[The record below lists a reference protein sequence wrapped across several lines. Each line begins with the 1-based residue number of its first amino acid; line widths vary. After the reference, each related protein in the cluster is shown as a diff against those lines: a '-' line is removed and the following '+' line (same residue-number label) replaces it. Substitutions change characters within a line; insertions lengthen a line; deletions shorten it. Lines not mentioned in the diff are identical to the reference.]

1 MYGWKCGGR
10 KKAVCNPS
18 ICVHISLTIELH
30 NGVPMQAMERTRTA
44 KRGFTL
50 LEMIIVLVLLSIL
63 LGATGFVF
71 LAGLRAW
78 DSGCIRTGIRAD
90 ASYAMDK
97 TVRDL
102 KKIANGS
109 LGQYSSI
116 ANTIEYREFQPD
128 GTGDTYVFY
137 LYNSADSTLDSS
149 YTENLYNLHKA
160 NITDGDDPALGEG
173 TLLLRDLVSPDAAAP
188 ATALTISGNQAT
200 LDFVLQRGD
209 ETVRLKTKIRP
220 RNL

>member
-1 MYGWKCGGR
+1 
-10 KKAVCNPS
+10 
-18 ICVHISLTIELH
+18 
-30 NGVPMQAMERTRTA
+30 MQALEKTKSARQ
-44 KRGFTL
+44 GFTL
-50 LEMIIVLVLLSIL
+50 IETIIVLLLLAIL

-71 LAGLRAW
+71 LVSMRAW
-78 DSGCIRTGIRAD
+78 DSGCIRGGIRVD
-90 ASYAMDK
+90 AGYTMDK

-102 KKIANGS
+102 KEIANGS

-128 GTGDTYVFY
+128 GTGDTYVLY

-188 ATALTISGNQAT
+188 TTALAISGNQVT
-200 LDFVLQRGD
+200 VDFVLQRGS